1 MKVVRLSEI
10 PKDPD
15 ILHGPIFT
23 GPDVTRQDLFPES
36 KEYSIKNINF
46 AKGVRNKF
54 HTHKN
59 EQILIVSAGKGICA
73 TETEERVVTEGDI
86 IFFPAGEIHW
96 HGAAQDSEF
105 SHIFVHK
112 KDTELTQLED

>member
-1 MKVVRLSEI
+1 MQVIKISDVPKVHR
-10 PKDPD
+10 DN
-15 ILHGPIFT
+15 PIFT
-23 GPDVTRQDLFPES
+23 EPDQVTRQPLFPES
-36 KEYSIKNINF
+36 KEYDIQNMNF
-46 AKGVRNKF
+46 GKGVRNKF
-54 HTHKN
+54 HTHAN

-73 TETEERVVTEGDI
+73 TEREERVVTVGDI

-96 HGAAQDSEF
+96 HGAAKDSEF